1 MADATSNPNVSGED
15 RNKLSASEFKRRAD
29 VVIDLFRDLFGCY
42 GKTFRQGAGISD
54 GSKGVQWNAEYD
66 RSRQVALLGVNLE
79 GKKYGNL
86 NWPVARLIEREL
98 DRPLLLEYRD
108 RDHVASPELVRV
120 NWRRD
125 AWQRHYRVQI
135 ERANIPPT
143 PICLHRLNE
152 DDWAEALRGARDC
165 LDPERGHRG
174 RCRTKVTL
182 RSSGHRVERGVT
194 PHLYL
199 GMSLPVPSLHEMR
212 RARSNLVALHKWAS
226 RQIQP

>member
-1 MADATSNPNVSGED
+1 MSGED

-29 VVIDLFRDLFGCY
+29 HVIDLFLDLFGCD
-42 GKTFRQGAGISD
+42 GQVFGQGAGISD

-79 GKKYGNL
+79 GKEYGNL

-108 RDHVASPELVRV
+108 RDCVASPELCVANPELVRV
-120 NWRRD
+120 NWRQE
-125 AWQRHYRVQI
+125 AWQYGNRVSI
-135 ERANIPPT
+135 ERANLSPT
-143 PICLHRLNE
+143 PIWLHQLNE
-152 DDWAEALRGARDC
+152 DDWAEALRRARDC

-174 RCRTKVTL
+174 RRRRKVTL
-182 RSSGHRVERGVT
+182 RPSGRRVERDVT

-226 RQIQP
+226 RQTQP